1 MLVKQPSILKQILP
15 VKTMKLH
22 NIIFET
28 LAVGP
33 LEVNCYIIG
42 SKKDNTAIVI
52 DAGGNPK
59 EILSLLK
66 KHNLTLQFIMNTHA
80 HFDHV
85 GGVRPLQDITG
96 AEFLLHQEDIPLLNY
111 LNDQTSAFGL
121 PRISAPKIDRHLKD
135 NEEILIGNETIQ
147 VIHTPGHSPGS
158 VCFLIG
164 NAVFT
169 GDTLFAGSI
178 GRTDLYGGS
187 YTKIINS
194 IKTRLFILDDQTVVY
209 PGHGEP
215 TTIGEEKQHNPFF
228 QL

>member
-1 MLVKQPSILKQILP
+1 
-15 VKTMKLH
+15 MKPD

-33 LEVNCYIIG
+33 LAVNCYIIG
-42 SKKDNTAIVI
+42 SKEDNSAVVI

-59 EILSLLK
+59 EIYNILK
-66 KHNLTLQFIMNTHA
+66 KHNLTLKFIINTHA

-85 GGVRPLQDITG
+85 SGVKPLQDLTN
-96 AEFLLHQEDIPLLNY
+96 ARFMLHQGDIPLLDS
-111 LNDQTSAFGL
+111 LNEQASFFGL
-121 PRISAPKIDRHLKD
+121 PDIPAPTVGKPLAD
-135 NEEILIGNETIQ
+135 NEEILIGGEVIR

-158 VCFLIG
+158 VCFLFD
-164 NAVFT
+164 NTVFV

-194 IKTRLFILDDQTVVY
+194 IKTRLFTLDNDVIVY
-209 PGHGEP
+209 PGHGEF
-215 TTIGEEKQHNPFF
+215 TTIGEEKRHNPFF
-228 QL
+228 SF